1 MNKDSAIIVSSFWFF
16 FQFLVYLSRLFIF
29 KIPPMRIVYTTLS
42 TLFKQKQVY
51 WVKDHISHYIWIDK
65 NTCISS
71 YCTRQKKLLIAELFP
86 ILGNRPANADH
97 VYDFLQYTEGFPHP
111 NSTMTD
117 STGGTLPTP
126 SPRPIA
132 ETLQG

>member
-1 MNKDSAIIVSSFWFF
+1 
-16 FQFLVYLSRLFIF
+16 
-29 KIPPMRIVYTTLS
+29 MRIVYTTPS
-42 TLFKQKQVY
+42 TLFKQKQVF
-51 WVKDHISHYIWIDK
+51 WVKYIFHITGIFEFIDK

-86 ILGNRPANADH
+86 IIGNRPANADH

-132 ETLQG
+132 ETVQG